1 VAANLM
7 VFLRNLLLF
16 AIIAGVI
23 FIIART
29 LGSDESTD
37 QASLFLQ
44 KLQDGDA
51 AQIVPQFGE
60 NTCHCQPRGGY
71 LAYLKYESGE
81 QDNLAFLLGH
91 PFSFGEFVVK
101 SVPTISKYKGGDA
114 GFEKPESVEIDTPIS
129 MDKGYSPY
137 FLPMDMAFGYPMK
150 KTDFDAFCKDPSPDF
165 ARALSVRLRPTLA
178 SGLVAKAAPPEK
190 DKRPEFS
197 ADLYKELLP
206 PEETRYLKPTDAAE
220 IVDNDGKTQPAAS
233 FQKDLPRLKR
243 AVLRLYIGRRGEL
256 KRWAVK
262 KVRLK
267 DPVFQLADG
276 KELVLETPS
285 ELLVDP
291 VSPLKGASHQEDT
304 ENESAPP
311 Q

>member
-1 VAANLM
+1 M

-23 FIIART
+23 FIIGRT
-29 LGSDESTD
+29 LASDASTD
-37 QASLFLQ
+37 EASLFLQ
-44 KLQDGDA
+44 KLQDGDP
-51 AQIVPQFGE
+51 AQVVPQFGE

-91 PFSFGEFVVK
+91 PFSYGEFVVK
-101 SVPTISKYKGGDA
+101 AVPTISKYKGGETQL
-114 GFEKPESVEIDTPIS
+114 EKPESVEIDTAIS

-137 FLPMDMAFGYPMK
+137 FLPIDMAFGYPIK
-150 KTDFDAFCKDPSPDF
+150 KSDFDAFCKDPSNDF
-165 ARALSVRLRPTLA
+165 ARSLPVRLRPSLA
-178 SGLVAKAAPPEK
+178 SGLVAKAAPPAK

-206 PEETRYLKPTDAAE
+206 PEETRYLKPTDAAD
-220 IVDNDGKTQPAAS
+220 IVDNDGKTQPAAN
-233 FQKDLPRLKR
+233 FEKDLPRLKR

-276 KELVLETPS
+276 KEVAFQTPP
-285 ELLVDP
+285 EALVDP
-291 VSPLKGASHQEDT
+291 VSPLKGASHHEDT
-304 ENESAPP
+304 EADPASS